1 MGVNRI
7 NIKVSCSNM
16 IENIDDKKDIGL
28 ILDCKR
34 AMAMD
39 NIPFPDIEEER
50 KRFWEK
56 QKQIRSSVNE
66 VRCDESVKMRRLKRW
81 CIAASV
87 AAILFLGLFLGV
99 FFYHPSVVQVQV
111 FAADESAVAHRIWNL
126 QERRKWQ

>member
-66 VRCDESVKMRRLKRW
+66 DAAVEALVYCRFGGCHIVFRIVFGSV
-81 CIAASV
+81 
-87 AAILFLGLFLGV
+87 FLSPFCGAGTGIC
-99 FFYHPSVVQVQV
+99 S
-111 FAADESAVAHRIWNL
+111 R
-126 QERRKWQ
+126 

>member
-1 MGVNRI
+1 MVPKMGLNRI

-66 VRCDESVKMRRLKRW
+66 VRCDESVKM
-81 CIAASV
+81 AAEALVYCRFGGCHIVFRVVFGSV
-87 AAILFLGLFLGV
+87 FLSTFCGAGTGIC
-99 FFYHPSVVQVQV
+99 S
-111 FAADESAVAHRIWNL
+111 R
-126 QERRKWQ
+126 

>member
-1 MGVNRI
+1 MVPKMGLNRI

-99 FFYHPSVVQVQV
+99 FFYQPSVVQVQ
-111 FAADESAVAHRIWNL
+111 
-126 QERRKWQ
+126 

>member
-1 MGVNRI
+1 MVPKMGLNRI

-50 KRFWEK
+50 C
-56 QKQIRSSVNE
+56 V
-66 VRCDESVKMRRLKRW
+66 
-81 CIAASV
+81 
-87 AAILFLGLFLGV
+87 
-99 FFYHPSVVQVQV
+99 
-111 FAADESAVAHRIWNL
+111 
-126 QERRKWQ
+126 

>member
-1 MGVNRI
+1 MGLNRI

-50 KRFWEK
+50 KRFGRNK
-56 QKQIRSSVNE
+56 NRSVHLSM
-66 VRCDESVKMRRLKRW
+66 K
-81 CIAASV
+81 
-87 AAILFLGLFLGV
+87 
-99 FFYHPSVVQVQV
+99 YVVT
-111 FAADESAVAHRIWNL
+111 NL
-126 QERRKWQ
+126 